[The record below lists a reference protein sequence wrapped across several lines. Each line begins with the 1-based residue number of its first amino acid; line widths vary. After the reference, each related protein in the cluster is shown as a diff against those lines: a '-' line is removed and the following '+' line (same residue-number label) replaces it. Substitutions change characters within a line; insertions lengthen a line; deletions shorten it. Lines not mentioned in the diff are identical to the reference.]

1 MRVRVQ
7 SRQRLLD
14 LEHERIGKLIASYD
28 TTLQQLAKSEENL
41 ASGSGAA
48 GGQALN
54 AQFDQSFLDSL
65 LNLGNKLSSVE
76 IREELYKKRT
86 QAIEKKLDL
95 EKEIEILR
103 GLHNDSRTERDVLR
117 MLQTAL
123 QEIVV
128 EVNEVQ
134 QQLSEFIVAYRQQ
147 TLNSGANLYIADAA
161 PQVRGGVVQLGKKVV
176 LSVAVGLIL
185 GLMLGVVAA
194 LVRSAMRKA

>member
-1 MRVRVQ
+1 MGLT
-7 SRQRLLD
+7 STKCPFELD
-14 LEHERIGKLIASYD
+14 QNR
-28 TTLQQLAKSEENL
+28 
-41 ASGSGAA
+41 
-48 GGQALN
+48 QALN

-86 QAIEKKLDL
+86 QAIEEKLDL

-103 GLHNDSRTERDVLR
+103 GLHDDSRTERDVLR